1 MSEIV
6 FAVLDVNDNAP
17 TFLEA
22 PYKFRIKETVAV
34 GDVVFSKVRERG
46 CVSSEFC
53 RVTPHNHLSCHKM
66 AVADADAGPNAVVS
80 IECVVGEED
89 GSDQETCDTFEVRA
103 QELREPEQ

>member
-34 GDVVFSKVRERG
+34 GDVVFSKVREREREDV
-46 CVSSEFC
+46 CQVNF
-53 RVTPHNHLSCHKM
+53 
-66 AVADADAGPNAVVS
+66 AVRRLTTDIG
-80 IECVVGEED
+80 
-89 GSDQETCDTFEVRA
+89 
-103 QELREPEQ
+103 

>member
-34 GDVVFSKVRERG
+34 GDVVFSKVRETED
-46 CVSSEFC
+46 VFQ
-53 RVTPHNHLSCHKM
+53 VNF
-66 AVADADAGPNAVVS
+66 AV
-80 IECVVGEED
+80 
-89 GSDQETCDTFEVRA
+89 
-103 QELREPEQ
+103 